1 MISKEDLV
9 YYIIIIGFFIYML
22 NPTNIKQKHIHFTS
36 AMIIS
41 YFILF
46 PSQHLKIKQY
56 LYNVRLLILV
66 YMVLLFDIDPLISLF
81 LMMLYLVLVYK
92 INYENVQYKYNEPF
106 ASINTE
112 TKKELLYTDNY
123 KYDGS
128 KYVKDSE
135 YKNDNQEEL
144 EISKKYISDEQL
156 EKISSDQI
164 IQSNSIKTFNDT
176 YDIQGTSYT
185 LGSNYGDYGDL
196 S

>member
-1 MISKEDLV
+1 
-9 YYIIIIGFFIYML
+9 
-22 NPTNIKQKHIHFTS
+22 
-36 AMIIS
+36 
-41 YFILF
+41 
-46 PSQHLKIKQY
+46 
-56 LYNVRLLILV
+56 
-66 YMVLLFDIDPLISLF
+66 MVLLFDIDPLISLF